1 MSNGH
6 TSLAPATRQTSS
18 NGQGN
23 LGGALRYSFRLT
35 SIYPRLV
42 LAPGVM
48 GELHYG
54 VRPTYIPNSP
64 GWFRGVMNRRG
75 ALVPIFDVTLWL
87 SLGRDPSKDRRGVLL
102 FDSAPKMAGI
112 WILGEPKLVTLIENP
127 DADRSEFP
135 AQMQAYLTQGFESDD
150 GPCFEFDHAA
160 WFKLAGGRANA

>member
-1 MSNGH
+1 MSSGH
-6 TSLAPATRQTSS
+6 SS
-18 NGQGN
+18 SDGHST
-23 LGGALRYSFRLT
+23 LGGELRYSFRLT
-35 SIYPRLV
+35 SIFPRLV
-42 LAPGVM
+42 LAPSVM

-87 SLGRDPSKDRRGVLL
+87 GLGRDPSADRRGVLL

-112 WILGEPKLVTLIENP
+112 WILGEPKLVTLMENP
-127 DADRSEFP
+127 EADRSEFP
-135 AQMQAYLTQGFESDD
+135 EPLQAFLTQGFESDD

-160 WFKLAGGRANA
+160 WFRLAGGRAVV

>member
-1 MSNGH
+1 MSNG
-6 TSLAPATRQTSS
+6 QI
-18 NGQGN
+18 N
-23 LGGALRYSFRLT
+23 LGGALRYSFQLT

-42 LAPGVM
+42 LAPGVI

-64 GWFRGVMNRRG
+64 GWFRGIMNRRG

-87 SLGRDPSKDRRGVLL
+87 NLGRDPSTDRRGVLL

-112 WILGEPKLVTLIENP
+112 WILGDPKLVTLVENP
-127 DADRSEFP
+127 EADRSEFP
-135 AQMQAYLTQGFESDD
+135 EQMQPFLTQGFESDD

-160 WFKLAGGRANA
+160 WFRLAGGRATM

>member
-1 MSNGH
+1 MS
-6 TSLAPATRQTSS
+6 SEAS
-18 NGQGN
+18 

-35 SIYPRLV
+35 STYPRLV
-42 LAPGVM
+42 LAPRVM

-87 SLGRDPSKDRRGVLL
+87 GLGRDSSTERRGLLL

-112 WILGEPKLVTLIENP
+112 WILGEPKMVTLLEDE
-127 DADRSEFP
+127 DADRSDFP
-135 AQMQAYLTQGFESDD
+135 EALLPFLTHGFESDD
-150 GPCFEFDHAA
+150 GACFEFDHIA
-160 WFKLAGGRANA
+160 WFRLAGGRTHL

>member
-1 MSNGH
+1 MTTGQNN
-6 TSLAPATRQTSS
+6 S
-18 NGQGN
+18 NGQSN

-42 LAPGVM
+42 LAPSVM

-54 VRPTYIPNSP
+54 IRPTYIPNAP

-87 SLGRDPSKDRRGVLL
+87 NLGRDPSTERRGVLL

-112 WILGEPKLVTLIENP
+112 WILGEPKLVTLVENS

-135 AQMQAYLTQGFESDD
+135 EQLQPFLTQGFESDD
-150 GPCFEFDHAA
+150 GQCFEFDHAA
-160 WFKLAGGRANA
+160 WFRVAGGRVTV